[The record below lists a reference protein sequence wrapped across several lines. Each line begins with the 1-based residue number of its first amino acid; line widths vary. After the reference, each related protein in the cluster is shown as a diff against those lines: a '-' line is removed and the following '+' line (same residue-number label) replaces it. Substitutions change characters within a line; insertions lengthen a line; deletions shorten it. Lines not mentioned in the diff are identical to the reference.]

1 MRDNLEHIR
10 QLPTA
15 ILASLHRLIVN
26 RVGQHADAFMVTRD
40 IITVLSAQQTYQL
53 QYSPHDMPTLQPV
66 IPQQISTGNDARLR
80 LPKHAIV
87 RGEWITATTG
97 DHTEANILG
106 GLGMLQLQDVPMP
119 IPIVHANHADLAFYD
134 AQLLTPGSTIRF
146 ETRQNLPLTEV
157 SIGKHYVAHY
167 LSQAALGGGE
177 YIEYHDQP
185 HFWAPQNAQ
194 AGGHILLGR
203 QIGQNFYFTGFHI
216 PFGCAVYLSPFALH
230 SDAYLVGDYLVVY
243 ALCEEFSTV
252 LFKNQHQEI
261 QRLCFQ
267 AISV

>member
-10 QLPTA
+10 RLPNA
-15 ILASLHRLIVN
+15 MLASLHRLIVN
-26 RVGQHADAFMVTRD
+26 RVGQHTDAFMITRD
-40 IITVLSAQQTYQL
+40 IIKVLSAQQTYQL
-53 QYSPHDMPTLQPV
+53 QYLPQGMPTLQPV
-66 IPQQISTGNDARLR
+66 IQQQMLTREDDRLR
-80 LPKHAIV
+80 LPKHAV
-87 RGEWITATTG
+87 VQGAWITATT
-97 DHTEANILG
+97 DVHTEANILG

-119 IPIVHANHADLAFYD
+119 IPVVLANHADLAFYD
-134 AQLLTPGSTIRF
+134 ARLLTSGSAIRF
-146 ETRQNLPLTEV
+146 ETRQNIPLTEV
-157 SIGKHYVAHY
+157 SIGKHYVDHY

-243 ALCEEFSTV
+243 ALCEKFSTV
-252 LFKNQHQEI
+252 LFKNQHQDI
-261 QRLCFQ
+261 QRLRFQ
-267 AISV
+267 AM